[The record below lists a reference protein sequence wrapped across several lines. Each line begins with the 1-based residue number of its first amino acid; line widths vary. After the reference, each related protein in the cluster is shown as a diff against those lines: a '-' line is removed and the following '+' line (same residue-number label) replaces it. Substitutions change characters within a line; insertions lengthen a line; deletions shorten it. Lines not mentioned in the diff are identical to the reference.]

1 MADEKNLAAQ
11 PAKEGKGE
19 FSAQPAEEEK
29 EQEQEQQPEGKQ
41 GEFSAE
47 EEEDKKKQKSPGY
60 TPYDWGQSDNISD
73 FMVDAFSG
81 ALSNWFIANLQWVG
95 HYIDTSARW
104 ANRFMDGKAKNPQAL
119 SANNNKNNGN
129 SNGGN
134 QTKPNTQNKDQN
146 KDKDKNNG
154 GRQGSFTAEAATPD
168 RNNNRGNESG
178 ANTGAGSRQG
188 IDPVQQKR
196 NEAKAKNTEKQYDKV
211 KKNVSK
217 RKYPKTPEGKN
228 QEAFD
233 KMTLDSLKKEVE
245 YRKNVAKN
253 PDFAQTP
260 EGRKA
265 RAELVGDRKALAAMQ
280 KETGVDTKV
289 TDGIIKNKSKA
300 KKKNRGNKHTS
311 ANKKRS
317 KISTKNFG
325 EQAKSNT
332 GVRKSAK
339 QSLDK
344 GVRSVAGQDAN
355 LKKLYNLKDMLN
367 TAGRPNLPATREQTN
382 TQTNVA
388 IKKRQAGKSM

>member
-1 MADEKNLAAQ
+1 MADEKNLADQ

-41 GEFSAE
+41 GEFTAE
-47 EEEDKKKQKSPGY
+47 EEEDKKKKKSPGY
-60 TPYDWGQSDNISD
+60 TPYDWGASDNISD

-95 HYIDTSARW
+95 HYIDTGTRW
-104 ANRFMDGKAKNPQAL
+104 VNKAMDGKAKNPQAL
-119 SANNNKNNGN
+119 SAENNNGKA
-129 SNGGN
+129 NGGN
-134 QTKPNTQNKDQN
+134 QPKPNTQNKDQN
-146 KDKDKNNG
+146 KGNDKNNA
-154 GRQGSFTAEAATPD
+154 GRQGSFTAEAAASD
-168 RNNNRGNESG
+168 RNNNRNGDE
-178 ANTGAGSRQG
+178 RQSV
-188 IDPVQQKR
+188 DPAQLKR

-265 RAELVGDRKALAAMQ
+265 RAELVGDRRALAAMQ

-300 KKKNRGNKHTS
+300 KKKLRGNKHTN

-325 EQAKSNT
+325 ERAKSNDSAK
-332 GVRKSAK
+332 KSARRSFDRATRATAN
-339 QSLDK
+339 QS
-344 GVRSVAGQDAN
+344 SN
-355 LKKLYNLKDMLN
+355 LKTLMNLRQQMNSAYRQKTN
-367 TAGRPNLPATREQTN
+367 QPATREQTN
-382 TQTNVA
+382 TQVNA
-388 IKKRQAGKSM
+388 ALNKRRNGRGA

>member
-1 MADEKNLAAQ
+1 MADEKNLADQ

-19 FSAQPAEEEK
+19 FSAQPADEEK
-29 EQEQEQQPEGKQ
+29 VQEQEQQPEGKQ

-47 EEEDKKKQKSPGY
+47 EEEDKKKKKSPGY
-60 TPYDWGQSDNISD
+60 TPYDWGASDNISD

-95 HYIDTSARW
+95 HYIDTGTRW
-104 ANRFMDGKAKNPQAL
+104 ANKIMDGKAQNPQAL
-119 SANNNKNNGN
+119 NANNNNGN
-129 SNGGN
+129 ANGGN
-134 QTKPNTQNKDQN
+134 GGNSSGRNG
-146 KDKDKNNG
+146 NG
-154 GRQGSFTAEAATPD
+154 GRQGSFTAEAAASD
-168 RNNNRGNESG
+168 RNNNRNGDE
-178 ANTGAGSRQG
+178 RQSV
-188 IDPVQQKR
+188 DPAQQKR

-265 RAELVGDRKALAAMQ
+265 RAELVGDRRALAAMQ

-300 KKKNRGNKHTS
+300 KKKLHGNKHTN

-317 KISTKNFG
+317 KISAKNFG
-325 EQAKSNT
+325 ERAKSNDSAK
-332 GVRKSAK
+332 KSARRSFDRATRATAN
-339 QSLDK
+339 QS
-344 GVRSVAGQDAN
+344 SN
-355 LKKLYNLKDMLN
+355 LKTLMNLRQQMNSAYRQK
-367 TAGRPNLPATREQTN
+367 TNLPATRDQTN
-382 TQTNVA
+382 TQVNA
-388 IKKRQAGKSM
+388 ALNKRRNGRGA